1 MQEEIESCERLIKER
16 AAQLP
21 PDANRPELLVL
32 PIYAALPPEQQ
43 LRVFQPPPEGTRKAS
58 EHELS
63 PSLAGRAGL
72 PGRCGAHCNSTLVKP
87 LLLQLC

>member
-1 MQEEIESCERLIKER
+1 MGVSVAPAPADPRSPCVQEEIESCERLIRER

-21 PDANRPELLVL
+21 PDPRRPDLLVL

-58 EHELS
+58 EHS
-63 PSLAGRAGL
+63 S
-72 PGRCGAHCNSTLVKP
+72 
-87 LLLQLC
+87 